1 MKVSTKGRYAIR
13 LMIDLEQNCQGEY
26 INIKEI
32 AKRQGVSVK
41 YLEQIVNQL
50 NKAGYLISVRGPR
63 GGYKLAKPA
72 KEYTVGDILRVTE
85 GALVPVACLE
95 DERNQCE
102 RSACCTTIG
111 FWTGLSHLINEY
123 VDGVT
128 LAELSEKEN
137 EKNRCN

>member
-13 LMIDLEQNCQGEY
+13 LMIDLEQNSKGEY
-26 INIKEI
+26 VSIKEI
-32 AKRQGVSVK
+32 AKRQEVSVK

-50 NKAGYLISVRGPR
+50 NKAGYLLSIRGPH

-72 KEYTVGDILRVTE
+72 EAYSVGDILRVTE
-85 GALVPVACLE
+85 GPLVPVACLE
-95 DERNQCE
+95 DEVNSCE
-102 RSACCTTIG
+102 RSPCCITIG

-128 LAELSEKEN
+128 LADLAHEEN
-137 EKNRCN
+137 KTNHCD